1 MRIINTI
8 LYITVLF
15 SFTSC
20 SVMWDY
26 VVLPFSGADNRT
38 DLELESFFP
47 DCEYVSYS
55 IDNTYNDEVLNGE
68 DFCINIWKYEH
79 GGIHSPMQTI
89 MFDSNGDCLG
99 AYEFCM
105 GNAQYLDVYKD
116 VPIFRKNIYNNVI
129 LDKLKLS
136 NYIKTIDTDADVKE
150 NLLHTCADYDY
161 IIVVLWTDYHGYYMK
176 RHLRQVK
183 RYVNKHKDEMN
194 FRTIYLKLCKTK

>member
-1 MRIINTI
+1 
-8 LYITVLF
+8 
-15 SFTSC
+15 
-20 SVMWDY
+20 
-26 VVLPFSGADNRT
+26 
-38 DLELESFFP
+38 
-47 DCEYVSYS
+47 
-55 IDNTYNDEVLNGE
+55 
-68 DFCINIWKYEH
+68 
-79 GGIHSPMQTI
+79 MQTI

-150 NLLHTCADYDY
+150 NLLQTCADYDY

-183 RYVNKHKDEMN
+183 RYVNKHKHEMN